1 MITYVLYLLLVRSY
15 VSIYIYIHR
24 SREREREINHDFD
37 FPRSRMVTLVA
48 FHCDTLERINE
59 ITTTKESDVIEHET
73 GFTWFQL
80 SFRYNLE

>member
-1 MITYVLYLLLVRSY
+1 
-15 VSIYIYIHR
+15 
-24 SREREREINHDFD
+24 
-37 FPRSRMVTLVA
+37 MVTLVA

>member
-1 MITYVLYLLLVRSY
+1 MY
-15 VSIYIYIHR
+15 IYIYID
-24 SREREREINHDFD
+24 REREINHDFD
-37 FPRSRMVTLVA
+37 FPRSSMVTLVA

-73 GFTWFQL
+73 GFTWFHL